1 MGSCIQRTRE
11 LTFKCVC
18 MNVWIGINALLG
30 LVGPSYAMKVPA
42 PFASLLSLYVKRA
55 LIGYRQSYKPNY
67 GIVVHRVP
75 HNAINFED
83 DFTEIINEWEED
95 KASIDIKITRAAPL

>member
-1 MGSCIQRTRE
+1 
-11 LTFKCVC
+11 

-55 LIGYRQSYKPNY
+55 LIGYRQLNLLLSCVAAYHHIRPHHPDNISYPDGNNSHL
-67 GIVVHRVP
+67 GNVHIR
-75 HNAINFED
+75 N
-83 DFTEIINEWEED
+83 
-95 KASIDIKITRAAPL
+95 KLC